1 MTPVSNELLHMFAS
15 GNEIMGSQ
23 CEEGP
28 ANLCGANWTKIVAS
42 ASDVT
47 LRCYI
52 AVIGVGRPEIDRWS
66 LGVVYLCEVC
76 YKYVD
81 LIQLEWP

>member
-1 MTPVSNELLHMFAS
+1 M
-15 GNEIMGSQ
+15 
-23 CEEGP
+23 
-28 ANLCGANWTKIVAS
+28 CGANWTKIVAS

-81 LIQLEWP
+81 LIQLEWRQIYMVSAHQRLFAAFMGIRPNVGI